1 MEKKNRIQQPLT
13 LKKIKITLLNNSI
26 KLTIKGGKEGNYTT
40 DIDGSDTSIMTQD
53 TQVSFCIICYSCL
66 LYTSDAADD

>member
-26 KLTIKGGKEGNYTT
+26 KLTIKGGKKGNDTT
-40 DIDGSDTSIMTQD
+40 DIDGSDTSIMTED
-53 TQVSFCIICYSCL
+53 TQQVSFCIICYS
-66 LYTSDAADD
+66 